1 MAESKRNIA
10 LKFCIF
16 GYKTIYTKMDKEQLR
31 KEFNDFLDSASDA
44 TVNDFL
50 KFLKDRKAEKSEHQ
64 DTPKK
69 GSSEDGLSFENR
81 SN

>member
-1 MAESKRNIA
+1 
-10 LKFCIF
+10 
-16 GYKTIYTKMDKEQLR
+16 MDKEQLK

-50 KFLKDRKAEKSEHQ
+50 KFLKDRKAQKSDNK
-64 DTPKK
+64 DTNKN
-69 GSSEDGLSFENR
+69 GLSEEDLTFKNR

>member
-1 MAESKRNIA
+1 
-10 LKFCIF
+10 
-16 GYKTIYTKMDKEQLR
+16 MDKEQLR

-50 KFLKDRKAEKSEHQ
+50 KFLKDRKAQQSGDQ
-64 DTPKK
+64 DALKN
-69 GSSEDGLSFENR
+69 GLSEDDLSFKNR